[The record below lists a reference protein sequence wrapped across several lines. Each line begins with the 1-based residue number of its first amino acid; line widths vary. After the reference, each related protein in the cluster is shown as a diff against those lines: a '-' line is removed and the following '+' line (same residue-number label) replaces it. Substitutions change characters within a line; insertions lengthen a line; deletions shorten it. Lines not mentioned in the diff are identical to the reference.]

1 LLMRRASPELESKR
15 GEVMLR
21 NIWRMLLVVLRL
33 THVSRAERKVCRNL
47 GVSVS
52 DYRRERWRRHFKVEK
67 PAGHLAQAIE
77 ANDLEAAYEKFVD
90 ELDRQADVYQ
100 FPSEVQKEQNRQ
112 RAGKTW
118 LRRERREGMQIA
130 RR

>member
-1 LLMRRASPELESKR
+1 
-15 GEVMLR
+15 MLK
-21 NIWRMLLVVLRL
+21 NIWRMLLVVIRL
-33 THVSRAERKVCRNL
+33 VHVSRAERKVARNL
-47 GVSVS
+47 GVSMR

-77 ANDLEAAYEKFVD
+77 EDDLEAAYEKFVD
-90 ELDRQADVYQ
+90 NLDRQADVYQ
-100 FPSEVQKEQNRQ
+100 FPGEVQKEQNRQ

-118 LRRERREGMQIA
+118 LRRARRDGIKIA

>member
-1 LLMRRASPELESKR
+1 
-15 GEVMLR
+15 MLK

-77 ANDLEAAYEKFVD
+77 EDDLEAAYEKFVD
-90 ELDRQADVYQ
+90 ELD
-100 FPSEVQKEQNRQ
+100 QKAVVHQLPTQEERKG
-112 RAGKTW
+112 RAW
-118 LRRERREGMQIA
+118 LRRARREGIQIG